1 MQNITFLLLNLI
13 CIVNHVRRVDCFNL
27 KVNPLNCLDLVAN
40 YSLKI
45 RGGNVFDYPRVVE
58 PFEKFKIVQIDTH
71 KNFLVLG
78 ARNRI
83 VTVNTNSFDK
93 IQVSKFKLRW

>member
-1 MQNITFLLLNLI
+1 MQIISLVLLSAI
-13 CIVNHVRRVDCFNL
+13 FIVDVVHCFNL
-27 KVNPLNCLDLVAN
+27 KVNPLNYLDLMVN
-40 YSLKI
+40 HSLATSVK
-45 RGGNVFDYPRVVE
+45 GKNVYDYPKVVE
-58 PFEKFKIVQIDTH
+58 PFEKFKIVQIDVH

-93 IQVSKFKLRW
+93 IQVIFRNKIL